1 MTVATALQT
10 DTHSSTGW
18 QARLD
23 LGFATRAGRTELVS
37 RQQLG
42 PLAVQR
48 PFHPEGAPCH
58 LYVLHPPGGVVG
70 GDSLSVNVTLD
81 AGAHA
86 LLTTPGA
93 TKFYRSLGPLATVQ
107 QQFVVGEG
115 ASLEWLPQD
124 NILFPGARLRL
135 DSHFAL
141 APGARLLAWET
152 QALGRP
158 VIEERFTQGQLFS
171 RLQVSRAQQLQFND
185 CLRIRQ
191 EADLYRPAG
200 LAGFPLVATLLATPC
215 GEVERE
221 QVRELLAD
229 YPFPAGVTRLD
240 DLLVVRL
247 LADDNELLQQRM
259 QAIWRALRPAV
270 VGCTPCAPRI
280 WAT

>member
-1 MTVATALQT
+1 MTAAPALTEQAA
-10 DTHSSTGW
+10 SAGW
-18 QARLD
+18 QARLSLD
-23 LGFATRAGRTELVS
+23 FAPRAGRTELVR
-37 RQQLG
+37 RQQFG

-70 GDSLSVNVTLD
+70 GDSLTLD
-81 AGAHA
+81 VQLQAGAHA

-93 TKFYRSLGPLATVQ
+93 TKFYRSLGPLARVQ
-107 QQFVVGEG
+107 QQFVVGEE

-141 APGARLLAWET
+141 APGARLLAWES

-158 VIEERFTQGQLFS
+158 VIAERFTQGQLFS
-171 RLQVSRAQQLQFND
+171 RLQLSRDGQLQLND
-185 CLRIRQ
+185 CLRIRH
-191 EADLYRPAG
+191 EADLSRSAG

-215 GEVERE
+215 GEAERE
-221 QVRELLAD
+221 AVRELLAD
-229 YPFPAGVTRLD
+229 YPFPAGVTRLQ

-247 LADDNELLQQRM
+247 LSDDNELLQQRM
-259 QAIWRALRPAV
+259 QALWRALRPAV
-270 VGCTPCAPRI
+270 LGCAPCVPRI